1 MQTIRNWLHREPV
14 KRGLRTFIQA
24 AAGYVVVNIATLDF
38 SARDAVIGF
47 FVAAVA
53 AGISAAMNMGGEE
66 NENLS

>member
-1 MQTIRNWLHREPV
+1 MKNLLNKEPV
-14 KRGLRTFIQA
+14 RRGLRTFIQA